1 MRDKVSVRR
10 SFFHTLAAL
19 ALACSMPVGR
29 AQDAA
34 ALPDALGAA
43 MREAFVYAY
52 PYYEF
57 MWLRDQAL
65 HHPQSLTYTELN
77 RFRHQ
82 RHQATP
88 SDRWANG
95 PIRDTF
101 YSTAW
106 VDLGPAPVLLSLPDT
121 ADRYYVLVLVAADT
135 NSFRYFGRR
144 TSGTQARTV
153 ALVGPG
159 WKGDIPQADEVV
171 RAPTRDLYINLRVLV
186 RNEADLAAAHAV
198 QDGFALRQ
206 NPAAT
211 LADGPKLR
219 PMSAKVDGK
228 GGGNADG
235 GVERVIDIIN
245 EAIARNPPP
254 ASEAPLLERYREVGI
269 CGKDCRFA
277 DLPAEIQ
284 QRWRAL
290 VPAMVARFKTTLDA
304 NLTHLKK
311 VDGWLPFRLPRDFG
325 SNYAMRAGSA
335 ANSGGIF
342 GVEAAEATYFM
353 AVADNH
359 DEPLGQGRRY
369 RLQLPAGGLP
379 ADAFWSLTLYE
390 FVEGGQYMVANPI
403 GRYSIGDRTPGL
415 VRNADG
421 SLDIWIQPDAP
432 GDAAQRANW
441 LPSPKANRFYM
452 NARIYQPRPEVL
464 DPNWKM
470 PAVQRLQP

>member
-1 MRDKVSVRR
+1 MRNKGFGRR
-10 SFFHTLAAL
+10 SLLHAL
-19 ALACSMPVGR
+19 VAWALVCLLPMSQ

-34 ALPDALGAA
+34 VRAQPLPDLLGAT

-82 RHQATP
+82 RHLATP

-106 VDLGPAPVLLSLPDT
+106 VDLGPAPVLLSMPDT
-121 ADRYYVLVLVAADT
+121 ADLYYVLVLVAADT

-144 TSGTQARTV
+144 TSGTRARTV
-153 ALVGPG
+153 ALVAPG
-159 WKGDIPQADEVV
+159 WTGEIPQADEVV
-171 RAPTRDLYINLRVLV
+171 RAPTRDLYLNLRVLV
-186 RNEADLAAAHAV
+186 RNEAVLAAAHAV
-198 QDGFALRQ
+198 QDGFTLRQ
-206 NPAAT
+206 QPSAT
-211 LADGPKLR
+211 AADGPKLR
-219 PMSAKVDGK
+219 PIDGDV
-228 GGGNADG
+228 A
-235 GVERVIDIIN
+235 RVIDIIN

-254 ASEAPLLERYREVGI
+254 PAEAPLLERYREVGI
-269 CGKDCRFA
+269 CGKDCRFDA
-277 DLPAEIQ
+277 LPAEIQ

-290 VPAMVARFKTTLDA
+290 VPAMVARFKTSLDA

-325 SNYAMRAGSA
+325 SNYALRAGSA

-353 AVADNH
+353 AVADDH
-359 DEPLGQGRRY
+359 GAPLGQGRRY
-369 RLQLPAGGLP
+369 RLHLPSGGLP
-379 ADAFWSLTLYE
+379 AGAFWSLTLYE

-403 GRYSIGDRTPGL
+403 DRYSIGDRTPGL
-415 VRNADG
+415 VRNQDG

-432 GDAAQRANW
+432 ADAAQRANW
-441 LPSPKANRFYM
+441 LPSPKSNRFYM

-470 PAVQRLQP
+470 PPVQRLQP

>member
-1 MRDKVSVRR
+1 MAQRR
-10 SFFHTLAAL
+10 AAWL
-19 ALACSMPVGR
+19 RAAVALSMGLGMSLNSP
-29 AQDAA
+29 AQPAA
-34 ALPDALGAA
+34 AAA
-43 MREAFVYAY
+43 QTLTQTMREAFVYAY

-82 RHQATP
+82 RHLATP

-121 ADRYYVLVLVAADT
+121 ADLYYVLVLVAADT

-144 TSGTQARTV
+144 SSGTQARTV
-153 ALVGPG
+153 ALVGPD
-159 WKGDIPQADEVV
+159 WKGEIPAADEVV

-186 RNEADLAAAHAV
+186 RNEADLAAAHVV

-206 NPAAT
+206 QPAAT

-219 PMSAKVDGK
+219 PLTGKVDGK
-228 GGGNADG
+228 IDG
-235 GVERVIDIIN
+235 SVERVIDIIN
-245 EAIARNPPP
+245 QAIARNPPP
-254 ASEAPLLERYREVGI
+254 PAETPLLERFREVGI

-290 VPAMVARFKTTLDA
+290 VPAMIARFKTSLDA

-325 SNYAMRAGSA
+325 ANYAMRAGSA

-353 AVADNH
+353 AVADDH

-369 RLQLPAGGLP
+369 RLHLPSGGLP

-403 GRYSIGDRTPGL
+403 DRYSISDRTPGL
-415 VRNADG
+415 QRNKDG
-421 SLDIWIQPDAP
+421 SLDLWIQPDAP
-432 GDAAQRANW
+432 SDAAQRANW
-441 LPSPKANRFYM
+441 LPSPKAHKFYM
-452 NARIYQPRPEVL
+452 NARIYQPRAEVL

>member
-1 MRDKVSVRR
+1 MGLVER
-10 SFFHTLAAL
+10 FGLLLAGL
-19 ALACSMPVGR
+19 ALA
-29 AQDAA
+29 AA
-34 ALPDALGAA
+34 AASSHAQPASASAPGAAAPDALTTT

-65 HHPQSLTYTELN
+65 HDPQSLTHTELN

-82 RHQATP
+82 RHLATP
-88 SDRWANG
+88 RDRWANG
-95 PIRDTF
+95 PIRDTL

-106 VDLGPAPVLLSLPDT
+106 VDLGAAPVLLRLPDT

-144 TSGTQARTV
+144 SSGTKARTV
-153 ALVGPG
+153 ALVGPD
-159 WKGDIPQADEVV
+159 WKGAMPQADEVV
-171 RAPTRDLYINLRVLV
+171 RAPTRDLYINMRVLV

-206 NPAAT
+206 QPAAT

-219 PMSAKVDGK
+219 PLS
-228 GGGNADG
+228 GNVHGNVHGD
-235 GVERVIDIIN
+235 VQRMIEIVN

-254 ASEAPLLERYREVGI
+254 VSEAPLLERFREVGI
-269 CGKDCRFA
+269 CGSDCRFEDLRA
-277 DLPAEIQ
+277 DIQ
-284 QRWRAL
+284 QRWRSLA
-290 VPAMVARFKTTLDA
+290 PAMVARFKTSLDA
-304 NLTHLKK
+304 NVTHLKK

-353 AVADNH
+353 AVADDH

-369 RLQLPAGGLP
+369 RLHLPSGGLP

-403 GRYSIGDRTPGL
+403 DRYSIGDRTPAL
-415 VRNADG
+415 VRNQDG

-441 LPSPKANRFYM
+441 LPSPKSNKFYI

-464 DPNWKM
+464 DPSWKM

>member
-1 MRDKVSVRR
+1 MGIGNRVLGWVCAVALLGGLAPGHAQDSAPAPD
-10 SFFHTLAAL
+10 AAL
-19 ALACSMPVGR
+19 EAR
-29 AQDAA
+29 
-34 ALPDALGAA
+34 

-65 HHPQSLTYTELN
+65 HHPTSLTYTELN

-82 RHQATP
+82 RHLATP
-88 SDRWANG
+88 ADRWANG

-106 VDLGPAPVLLSLPDT
+106 VDLGPAPVRLTLPDT

-144 TSGTQARTV
+144 SSGTRARTI
-153 ALVGPG
+153 ALVAPDWTGE
-159 WKGDIPQADEVV
+159 IPAADEVV

-186 RNEADLAAAHAV
+186 RDDADLAAAHAV

-206 NPAAT
+206 QPAAT
-211 LADGPKLR
+211 LADGPSLR
-219 PMSAKVDGK
+219 PVEGSVD
-228 GGGNADG
+228 
-235 GVERVIDIIN
+235 RMIDIIN
-245 EAIARNPPP
+245 ESIARNPPP
-254 ASEAPLLERYREVGI
+254 PAEAPLLERFREVGL
-269 CGKDCRFA
+269 CGQDCRFA
-277 DLPAEIQ
+277 ELPPQIQ
-284 QRWRAL
+284 QRWRTL
-290 VPAMVARFKTTLDA
+290 VPAMVARFKTSLDA

-325 SNYAMRAGSA
+325 SNHAMRAGSA

-353 AVADNH
+353 AVADDH

-369 RLQLPAGGLP
+369 RLHLPAGGLP

-390 FVEGGQYMVANPI
+390 FVEGGQYMVANAI
-403 GRYSIGDRTPGL
+403 DRYAIGDRTPGL
-415 VRNADG
+415 QRNQDG
-421 SLDIWIQPDAP
+421 SLDLWIQPDAP
-432 GDAAQRANW
+432 SDAAQRANW
-441 LPSPKANRFYM
+441 LPSPKSNRFYM
-452 NARIYQPRPEVL
+452 NARIYQPRAEVL
-464 DPNWKM
+464 EPNWKM
-470 PAVQRLQP
+470 PPVQRQPP

>member
-1 MRDKVSVRR
+1 MRDKALFRR
-10 SFFHTLAAL
+10 SFFRTLAAWTLTLTL
-19 ALACSMPVGR
+19 AGAMPIGR

-34 ALPDALGAA
+34 APPDPLAEK

-82 RHQATP
+82 RHLATP

-121 ADRYYVLVLVAADT
+121 GDRYYVLVLVAADT

-144 TSGTQARTV
+144 TSGTRARTV
-153 ALVGPG
+153 VLVAPD
-159 WKGDIPQADEVV
+159 WKGEIPPADEVV
-171 RAPTRDLYINLRVLV
+171 RAPTRDVYINLRVLV

-206 NPAAT
+206 QPSAT
-211 LADGPKLR
+211 AADGPMLR
-219 PMSAKVDGK
+219 PIDGDV
-228 GGGNADG
+228 G
-235 GVERVIDIIN
+235 RVLDIIN
-245 EAIARNPPP
+245 EAIARDPPP
-254 ASEAPLLERYREVGI
+254 ASEAPLLERYREVGV
-269 CGKDCRFA
+269 CGKGCRFA
-277 DLPAEIQ
+277 DLSPELQ

-290 VPAMVARFKTTLDA
+290 VPAMVARFKTSLDA
-304 NLTHLKK
+304 NLTHVKK

-369 RLQLPAGGLP
+369 RLHLPSGGLP

-403 GRYSIGDRTPGL
+403 GRYSVGDRTPGL
-415 VRNADG
+415 VRNPDG

-432 GDAAQRANW
+432 VDAAQRANW
-441 LPSPKANRFYM
+441 LPSPKVHNFYM

>member
-1 MRDKVSVRR
+1 MANKGFGRR
-10 SFFHTLAAL
+10 SIFHTLAAL
-19 ALACSMPVGR
+19 ALAGFMPISQ
-29 AQDAA
+29 AQNAA
-34 ALPDALGAA
+34 AAPDPLGAK

-65 HHPQSLTYTELN
+65 HNPQSLTYTELN

-82 RHQATP
+82 RHLATP

-121 ADRYYVLVLVAADT
+121 ADLYYVLVLVAADT

-144 TSGTQARTV
+144 SSGTQARTV
-153 ALVGPG
+153 ALVGPD
-159 WKGDIPQADEVV
+159 WKGEIPAADEVV

-186 RNEADLAAAHAV
+186 RNEADLAAAHVV

-206 NPAAT
+206 QPAAT

-219 PMSAKVDGK
+219 PLTGKVDGK
-228 GGGNADG
+228 IDG
-235 GVERVIDIIN
+235 SVERVIDIIN

-254 ASEAPLLERYREVGI
+254 PAETPLLERFREVGI

-290 VPAMVARFKTTLDA
+290 VPAMIARFKTSLDA

-353 AVADNH
+353 AVADND

-369 RLQLPAGGLP
+369 RLHLPSGGLP

-403 GRYSIGDRTPGL
+403 DRYSISDRTPGL
-415 VRNADG
+415 QRNKDG
-421 SLDIWIQPDAP
+421 SLDLWIQPDAP
-432 GDAAQRANW
+432 SDAAQRANW
-441 LPSPKANRFYM
+441 LPSPKAHKFYM
-452 NARIYQPRPEVL
+452 NARIYQPRAEVL